1 MNSLFRSGLNR
12 SQCLLAIEA
21 HGQLFGNPS
30 RRNHLNKVLLDASVA
45 FEQKSSWVNIS
56 IKNCLGMLP
65 STHAARPTT
74 EPTVAPYL
82 RRICTAKGT
91 KWEKSAALL
100 KKKTNQRNKDQLV
113 RFRLRKSE
121 ATGGVLF
128 CRADDVRVLDKSSI
142 GRT

>member
-1 MNSLFRSGLNR
+1 MVRCLLQVNSLFRSGLNR

-30 RRNHLNKVLLDASVA
+30 RRNHLNKVLLNASVA

-100 KKKTNQRNKDQLV
+100 KKNIINATRTNLFGFAFENQRQQEV
-113 RFRLRKSE
+113 
-121 ATGGVLF
+121 F
-128 CRADDVRVLDKSSI
+128 CSAERMM
-142 GRT
+142 